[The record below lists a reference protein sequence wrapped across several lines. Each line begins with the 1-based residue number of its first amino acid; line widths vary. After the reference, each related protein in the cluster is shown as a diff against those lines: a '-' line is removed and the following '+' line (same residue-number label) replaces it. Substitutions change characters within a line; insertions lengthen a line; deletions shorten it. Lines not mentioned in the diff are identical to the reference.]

1 MGKALGNNMETIT
14 IREDRLNE
22 YIIDNF
28 CEDSLIELSFNRV
41 FIPGILLNIN
51 DDQELILTLQLKGQ
65 LLHQTVD
72 VNIDE
77 IKGELV
83 EIGYTSDDEELR
95 LVVVDGFMEKDQ
107 SGVNR

>member
-1 MGKALGNNMETIT
+1 MSDVTIK
-14 IREDRLNE
+14 EDELNDF
-22 YIIDNF
+22 IIENF
-28 CEDSLIELSFNRV
+28 REDSLVEISFNRV

-51 DDQELILTLQLKGQ
+51 DEDNLILTLRLQGE

-83 EIGYTSDDEELR
+83 EIRCTHEDNEIN
-95 LVVVDGFMEKDQ
+95 LVII
-107 SGVNR
+107 

>member
-1 MGKALGNNMETIT
+1 MNDVTIK
-14 IREDRLNE
+14 EDELNDF
-22 YIIDNF
+22 IIENF
-28 CEDSLIELSFNRV
+28 REDSLVEISFNRV

-51 DDQELILTLQLKGQ
+51 DEDNLILTLRLQGE

-83 EIGYTSDDEELR
+83 EIRCTHEDNEIN
-95 LVVVDGFMEKDQ
+95 LVII
-107 SGVNR
+107 

>member
-1 MGKALGNNMETIT
+1 MSDIT
-14 IREDRLNE
+14 IKEDELNDF
-22 YIIDNF
+22 IIENF
-28 CEDSLIELSFNRV
+28 REDSLVEISFNRV

-51 DDQELILTLQLKGQ
+51 DEDNLILTLRLQGE

-83 EIGYTSDDEELR
+83 EIRCTHEDNEIN
-95 LVVVDGFMEKDQ
+95 LVII
-107 SGVNR
+107 